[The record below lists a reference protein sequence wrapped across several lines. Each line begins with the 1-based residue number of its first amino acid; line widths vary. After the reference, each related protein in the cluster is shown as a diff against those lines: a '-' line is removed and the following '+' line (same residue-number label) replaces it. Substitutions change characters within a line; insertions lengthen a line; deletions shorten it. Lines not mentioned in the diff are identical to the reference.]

1 MEIKFSELNVKI
13 TTIKVTYFIKASKMT
28 ELWGSKPT
36 HVVSQNTCKSFED
49 QLKLFLGGRAN
60 NFVTFTSS

>member
-1 MEIKFSELNVKI
+1 MEIKFSEFNVKI

-49 QLKLFLGGRAN
+49 HFKILLWDEAN
-60 NFVTFTSS
+60 NFITFISS